1 MVVAITNFCKKFE
14 IAGIL
19 GASHIL
25 SISIFEN
32 TEKTIESNRSADRVR
47 KKRPLCTLL
56 LPTRLQTNFL
66 KAQDVSSPKME
77 SIW

>member
-32 TEKTIESNRSADRVR
+32 TEKTIESNRS
-47 KKRPLCTLL
+47 KKETTLYFAVA
-56 LPTRLQTNFL
+56 N
-66 KAQDVSSPKME
+66 
-77 SIW
+77 